1 MSTLFYL
8 RIEFTGK
15 SLVVRSE
22 IPQDAHHVGLAPAKW
37 KRTKT
42 VPFGDLTEF
51 GADLL
56 EDEMELASNRLL
68 REIRG
73 AWEQE
78 PLFDL

>member
-15 SLVVRSE
+15 SLIVRSE
-22 IPQDAHHVGLAPAKW
+22 IPQDAHHVGLAPARW
-37 KRTKT
+37 RRSKT

-51 GADLL
+51 GSDLL
-56 EDEMELASNRLL
+56 EGEMELATGRLL
-68 REIRG
+68 RELRG

-78 PLFDL
+78 SLFDA